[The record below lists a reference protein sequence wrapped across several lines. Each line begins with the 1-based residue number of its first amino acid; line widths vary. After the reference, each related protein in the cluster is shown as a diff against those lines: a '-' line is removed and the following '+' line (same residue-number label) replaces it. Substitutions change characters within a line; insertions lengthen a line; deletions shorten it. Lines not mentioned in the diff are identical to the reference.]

1 MIKFNGTSSGTLG
14 VYVEKYPVRPVP
26 QRKQE
31 VFSVPGLSGDVI
43 VAEDAWENVEQD
55 YDVYLSAEA
64 AGLPAVAG
72 PAVAWLHGAKGYA
85 RLEDDYN
92 PDIFRM
98 AAFAGPADLAN
109 ILNAFGRA
117 TIKFN
122 CKPQRF
128 LKSGETP
135 IAPGTVT
142 ESGAVVTFDSD
153 TAGASITDLSAE
165 IDPVQSFNGY
175 SKPWAGGAG
184 KNLLSPKLYSG
195 GKYNPTVGNVW
206 ALTESPVQFAT
217 SDNETFTIST
227 TSSWS
232 YFTMIMPVTAQKYR
246 VSGTVSAT
254 TLGVSIVYL
263 DENYTVLGTT
273 NSTSTA
279 LTLGSTLNVDTSYSG
294 NTRYIAITISNRST
308 ANETIT
314 VSGIQIET
322 GTTSTTYEPYENAC
336 PITGHTGLTISQSG
350 QDTSNPTDTAI
361 DWSATAGTVYGGTL
375 DVTTGALT
383 VTHGYIASY
392 AGETLPGAW
401 LSSLDEYT
409 PGGTPTTGAQ
419 VVYEL
424 ASALSYSLTGV
435 AFVTLL
441 GENNFWADTG
451 DVTVVYPAGGASLV
465 NPTGFPAKPMIT
477 VHGSSSGT
485 VTIGTETVTIS
496 TITDGM
502 ILDCELEEAYA
513 ISGGVV
519 SNLNS
524 VVSGSYPVLGAGESA
539 VSWTGGVSGLSIVPR
554 WYEL

>member
-1 MIKFNGTSSGTLG
+1 MIKFNETSSGTLG

-55 YDVYLSAEA
+55 YDIYVSAEA

-117 TIKFN
+117 TVKFN

-142 ESGAVVTFDSD
+142 ESGAVVTFDAG

-165 IDPVQSFNGY
+165 INAVQSFNGY
-175 SKPWAGGAG
+175 SKPWAGGTG
-184 KNLLSPKLYSG
+184 KNMFLLRSTDYSKTLNG
-195 GKYNPTVGNVW
+195 LDMSYL
-206 ALTESPVQFAT
+206 AASES
-217 SDNETFTIST
+217 FTISGLNSKT
-227 TSSWS
+227 DAAWILYAPTMNLPSTLTPGETY
-232 YFTMIMPVTAQKYR
+232 YFSHNLPEGFYAQITYNKTGSGAGTLVYRAGTGAFGSVSFTVPSNFASTAKFQ
-246 VSGTVSAT
+246 
-254 TLGVSIVYL
+254 LGVPAS
-263 DENYTVLGTT
+263 
-273 NSTSTA
+273 A
-279 LTLGSTLNVDTSYSG
+279 RQVDLSG
-294 NTRYIAITISNRST
+294 LHFCVSSQNIA
-308 ANETIT
+308 AW
-314 VSGIQIET
+314 
-322 GTTSTTYEPYENAC
+322 EPYENVC
-336 PITGHTGLTISQSG
+336 PITGFTGMTVSQSG

-361 DWSATAGTVYGGTL
+361 DWTNEAGTVYGGTL

-383 VTHGYIASY
+383 VTHGNIASY

-441 GENNFWADTG
+441 GENNFWANTG

-485 VTIGTETVTIS
+485 VTIGAQTVTIS

-502 ILDCELEEAYA
+502 FLDCELEEAYA

-539 VSWTGGVSGLSIVPR
+539 VSWTGGVTGLSIVPR